1 MDYSWRNLKNIY
13 EHLLKLGMLSP
24 PEDLIACWLLFGSK
38 PKISSF
44 LELGSY
50 IGGGVAAFN
59 EALHET
65 GHSNVNFVG
74 VDHLSFIGAKSAG
87 RSGAWYTDHFNR
99 CLTIN
104 EIDELEKLNG
114 VREAEQWIVKRA
126 NALTNQHLNLQ
137 CLLSESDLSSNLK
150 FDIIHHDYGDGVE
163 ENLKTINTCLP
174 LLNDDGVYIVDD
186 WCTGAPLRTWA
197 TIIAQ
202 QQGLLYPFMW
212 GKNKVFFAKS
222 AARGQE
228 LVNRI
233 RANPECNQRLFKPML
248 GSDYFGKDYVTI
260 RMHWQAMQWA

>member
-24 PEDLIACWLLFGSK
+24 PEDIIGSWMLFGSL
-38 PKISSF
+38 PKINNF

-59 EALHET
+59 EALYET
-65 GHSNVNFVG
+65 GHTDVNFVG
-74 VDHLSFIGAKSAG
+74 VDHLEFIGAKTQG

-99 CLTIN
+99 CLTPEEIN
-104 EIDELEKLNG
+104 QLGKL
-114 VREAEQWIVKRA
+114 VAPEEAAQWIIERT
-126 NALTNQHLNLQ
+126 NRLTNKQLNLT
-137 CLLSESDLSSNLK
+137 CLLSESELGSEQR

-163 ENLKTINTCLP
+163 ENLTTMRRCVP
-174 LLNDDGVYIVDD
+174 LLSNNGVYIVDD

-197 TIIAQ
+197 TVLAQ
-202 QQGLLYPFMW
+202 QENLLFPFMW
-212 GKNKVFFAKS
+212 CKNKVFFAKS
-222 AARGQE
+222 SDAAQDIVKKI
-228 LVNRI
+228 LSNPNCNRL
-233 RANPECNQRLFKPML
+233 LFKPMR